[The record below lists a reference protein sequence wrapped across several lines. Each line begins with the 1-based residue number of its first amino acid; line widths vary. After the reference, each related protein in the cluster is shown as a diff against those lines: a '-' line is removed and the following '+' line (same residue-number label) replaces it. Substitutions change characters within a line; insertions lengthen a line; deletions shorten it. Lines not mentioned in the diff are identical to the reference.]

1 MVMESNLQS
10 AYALAYEK
18 AMELLNIE
26 KLDSVARITESLLSK
41 TQKAICVRYLNTDY
55 FVNPTDRTVIQA
67 AQAAKTAEPAAEATE
82 LSVTEQ
88 VLILH
93 YLTTPKRF
101 LPLQGPLI
109 SFKEIPQAQVYYPAF
124 EKRVIGPMVKWFS
137 ADLEGFRIAGGR
149 LSAKA
154 ECYGHISHTVN
165 VFPLVPVTYVLW
177 QGDEEVPPSGT
188 VLFDASVTNYL
199 SAEDIVV
206 AASFGLYAH
215 RRRPA

>member
-1 MVMESNLQS
+1 MGSESNLQS
-10 AYALAYEK
+10 AYVLAFEK
-18 AMELLNIE
+18 AMGLLEIE
-26 KLDSVARITESLLSK
+26 RPDDVARITDSSLSK
-41 TQKAICVRYLNTDY
+41 NQKAICVRYLNTDY
-55 FVNPTDRTVIQA
+55 FVNPTERTVIQA
-67 AQAAKTAEPAAEATE
+67 AQAAKTAEPAAEAAE

-101 LPLQGPLI
+101 LPPQGDLI

-124 EKRVIGPMVKWFS
+124 EKRVIGPMVKWFA
-137 ADLEGFRIAGGR
+137 ADLEGFSTVGGR
-149 LSAKA
+149 LAAK
-154 ECYGHISHTVN
+154 EERYGHASHTVN
-165 VFPLVPVTYVLW
+165 IFPLVPVTYVLW
-177 QGDEEVPPSGT
+177 QGDDEVPPSGT

-215 RRRPA
+215 RRQPA